1 MGSTIKEQLW
11 YGDHWMDVD
20 LPERTRVLQ
29 ANGHSSAKPVA
40 NLEASIREAIANPIA
55 HDPIHKLVG
64 KGAKV
69 TIAFDDPGGVQ
80 TKGVDF
86 RQVAISVLLEELQK
100 AGVELS
106 DILLLC
112 ANALHRKWT
121 RSELAPIVGERI
133 SVLWPAQRL
142 RCHDAENPRRADIPR
157 RDPSRL

>member
-11 YGDHWMDVD
+11 YGDHWIDVD
-20 LPERTRVLQ
+20 LPERTRVLR

-121 RSELAPIVGERI
+121 SSTSTSPTSPSAAAGNPSPSA
-133 SVLWPAQRL
+133 SVPSAASGTTTGPSPSPPAS
-142 RCHDAENPRRADIPR
+142 P
-157 RDPSRL
+157 